1 MDSTIKVKPTTKEA
15 LEALKVHP
23 RETYEDV
30 ILRLVDFYKKNVKE
44 GEIGHA
50 KGSS

>member
-23 RETYEDV
+23 RETYEDI
-30 ILRLVDFYKKNVKE
+30 ILRLVDFYKKNVKG